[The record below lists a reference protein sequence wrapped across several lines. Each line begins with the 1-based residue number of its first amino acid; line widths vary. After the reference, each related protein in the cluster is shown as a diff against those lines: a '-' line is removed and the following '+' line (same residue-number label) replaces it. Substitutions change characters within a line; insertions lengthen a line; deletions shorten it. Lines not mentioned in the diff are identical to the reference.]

1 VEALALWWIGAGAGD
16 GQLLEPVCRQVGEAF
31 GRAVQRI
38 DDPRRPTDTLDGRR
52 GQHSSGAILRWVAA
66 LRPAQRLVAVTDVDL
81 FVPVL
86 TFVFGE
92 AQLGGHAALVSTAR
106 LVPDDGSA
114 MLRARLAKEVVHE
127 LGHTFGLTHCPDHGC
142 AMARSATLYDV
153 DRKRAWLCPD
163 CHSLLQDRER
173 GGTP

>member
-16 GQLLEPVCRQVGEAF
+16 GHLLEPVRRQIGQAL
-31 GRAVQRI
+31 GRPAHLLE
-38 DDPRRPTDTLDGRR
+38 DARRPVESFDPRR
-52 GQHSSGAILRWVAA
+52 GQHSSGAILRWVAG
-66 LRPAQRLVAVTDVDL
+66 LFPSRRLLAVTDVDL

-106 LVPDDGSA
+106 LMPDDGPSL
-114 MLRARLAKEVVHE
+114 LRARLAKEAVHE

-142 AMARSATLYDV
+142 AMARSATLFDV
-153 DRKRAWLCPD
+153 DRKSAWLCDD
-163 CHSLLQDRER
+163 CRSLLQDRER
-173 GGTP
+173 GGT